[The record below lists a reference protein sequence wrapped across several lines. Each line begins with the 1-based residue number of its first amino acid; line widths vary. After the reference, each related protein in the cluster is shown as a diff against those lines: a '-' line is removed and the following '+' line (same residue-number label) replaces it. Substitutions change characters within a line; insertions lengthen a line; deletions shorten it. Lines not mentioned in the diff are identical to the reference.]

1 MTSRSLIALAKKG
14 EPIQYGSWGI
24 GSTGQ
29 FCAEILMQ
37 QTGIKMEHVPF
48 NGIAKLAGDLLG
60 GHISLATLDM
70 ATATPLVKDGSIK
83 ALAAC
88 GERSPS
94 LPDVATYKE
103 QGVPFDR
110 SLSWAMYA
118 PAGLAPPIAQKLS
131 AALKDALGDAE
142 VKEKLLGLGITP
154 QFVPGDEQRDI
165 NAARHRGLEA
175 GCQGCRHRGQ
185 VSKCQERSDRS
196 AGMSR
201 IFGAVRQNGYVVRD
215 IQAAMK
221 HWIEVMGVGPWYYM
235 DRVKT
240 DWFRHR
246 GQDFAVEMSIALANS
261 GDLQIELIQQRN
273 DAPSLYKEFLDA
285 GHEGLQHMSYWSHD
299 YQALYDKALG
309 LGYRIG
315 HEGQIGGDKGRFAY
329 FDTQAHPGTMIEISD
344 ISGTK
349 GPFFEK
355 VRQAAMNWD
364 GTRPIREVGGAKS

>member
-1 MTSRSLIALAKKG
+1 MVAASANDGYTITVGGMTTHVLAPAIYPKLPYDSIKDFTTIGRIGTSSIMLVATKDFAANDIKGLIALSKKG
-14 EPIQYGSWGI
+14 EPIQYGSWGV

-37 QTGIKMEHVPF
+37 QTGIKMDHVPF

-110 SLSWAMYA
+110 SLSWAMYG

-154 QFVPGDEQRDI
+154 QYVPGDEQRDI
-165 NAARHRGLEA
+165 NA
-175 GCQGCRHRGQ
+175 
-185 VSKCQERSDRS
+185 
-196 AGMSR
+196 
-201 IFGAVRQNGYVVRD
+201 RD
-215 IQAAMK
+215 IAAWK
-221 HWIEVMGVGPWYYM
+221 QVARDAGIEV
-235 DRVKT
+235 K
-240 DWFRHR
+240 
-246 GQDFAVEMSIALANS
+246 
-261 GDLQIELIQQRN
+261 
-273 DAPSLYKEFLDA
+273 
-285 GHEGLQHMSYWSHD
+285 
-299 YQALYDKALG
+299 
-309 LGYRIG
+309 
-315 HEGQIGGDKGRFAY
+315 
-329 FDTQAHPGTMIEISD
+329 
-344 ISGTK
+344 
-349 GPFFEK
+349 
-355 VRQAAMNWD
+355 
-364 GTRPIREVGGAKS
+364 